1 MIPHHVKCS
10 KTTCPNRIVPP
21 RDFIKTPYCR
31 VFCPQHREKQEKQ
44 VLEEERRMNEEER
57 NLEFFGYTRQDFENR
72 ISSLA
77 SSVKKETLL
86 THRMVEFNINCI
98 EACPKCDSVET
109 FANAC
114 ERCGHCLECSSFIVC
129 KPTPQLTL
137 SQYNRP
143 GLKTGKQVKQEKK
156 TSFSFMK

>member
-1 MIPHHVKCS
+1 MIPYHVKCS
-10 KTTCPNRIVPP
+10 KVTCPNRFVPP
-21 RDFIKTPYCR
+21 RNFIQTPNCR
-31 VFCPQHREKQEKQ
+31 LFCPQHREKKEERRI
-44 VLEEERRMNEEER
+44 VDEERRMKEEEK
-57 NLEFFGYTRQDFENR
+57 NLEFFGYTRRDFENR

-77 SSVKKETLL
+77 LSVKRETLQ

-114 ERCGHCLECSSFIVC
+114 EKCGHCLECSSFIVC

-137 SQYNRP
+137 SEYNPCLP
-143 GLKTGKQVKQEKK
+143 GLKSKK
-156 TSFSFMK
+156 NKF